1 MNHFLK
7 ICALLALLFAVG
19 CRGKEPVEP
28 IDPVIVGQTIVNG
41 AENVSAEPQ
50 GILILFDRDVVLK
63 APERVTI
70 SPELP
75 FEVTVD
81 GPKLRIITLEK
92 MTYKTAYTLTIGE
105 GVVKD
110 KETDGVNAARTINF
124 YTEEGPY
131 VPPTELSMQL
141 VSRNA
146 LPEVQDLYTYLWNL
160 YGHYSVS
167 GARSYDDWT
176 RGEYEWV
183 KQWTGSTPAMA
194 VFNYNIL
201 HRSPSS
207 VLDYSNVAPI
217 EKWWAEGG
225 IVAADWYWM
234 VPTAEGVRQYTMLG
248 RQTTLT
254 VENMLTEGTWE
265 NGQMKTD
272 LKEMADM
279 LLLLAEKNIPVVW
292 RPLPDASSSTSTG
305 VSDAYWWGNG
315 GAESFKM
322 LWTTMFD
329 YFEQRGVNNLVWVWS
344 SRMGD
349 FNYYPG
355 DEYVD
360 MICCDIFGRTATSIE
375 GYWNSVEEYFPHKML
390 ALGELRSVPAVGDQM
405 NIGAHWAY
413 FAPTADMNND
423 FTESYAHPYATI
435 AWWQQTLSDDRVI
448 TREEF
453 MRQRMAMH
461 NSLRIAP
468 SE

>member
-1 MNHFLK
+1 MKFFLK
-7 ICALLALLFAVG
+7 ICALLAVLLAVG

-41 AENVSAEPQ
+41 AEYVSAEPQ
-50 GILILFDRDVVLK
+50 GILILFNRDVVLK

-70 SPELP
+70 SPEVP

-81 GPKLRIITLEK
+81 GPKLRITTLEK
-92 MTYKTAYTLTIGE
+92 MTYNTDYCLTIGE

-124 YTEEGPY
+124 RTEEGPY
-131 VPPTELSMQL
+131 VPPTELSMKL
-141 VSRNA
+141 VSPNA
-146 LPEVQDLYTYLWNL
+146 LPVAQELYTYLWDL

-176 RGEYEWV
+176 RGEYDWV

-207 VLDYSNVAPI
+207 VLNYSNIAPI
-217 EKWWAEGG
+217 EKWWSEGG
-225 IVAADWYWM
+225 VVAADWYWM

-279 LLLLAEKNIPVVW
+279 LLLLAEKDIPIVW

-305 VSDAYWWGNG
+305 VNDVYWWGNG
-315 GAESFKM
+315 GAEGFKA
-322 LWTTMFD
+322 LWRQMFD
-329 YFEQRGVNNLVWVWS
+329 YFEQRGVNNLVWVWA

-349 FNYYPG
+349 FSYYPG

-360 MICCDIFGRTATSIE
+360 VICCDVFGRTASSVG
-375 GYWNSVEEYFPHKML
+375 GYWAALEEYFPHKML
-390 ALGELRSVPAVGDQM
+390 VLGDFGSVPTIGDQM

-413 FAPTADMNND
+413 FAPSADMNND
-423 FTESYAHPYATI
+423 FMESYAHPYATMS
-435 AWWQQTLSDDRVI
+435 WWQQTLSDDRVL
-448 TREEF
+448 TREELK
-453 MRQRMAMH
+453 RRRMAMQ

-468 SE
+468 VE